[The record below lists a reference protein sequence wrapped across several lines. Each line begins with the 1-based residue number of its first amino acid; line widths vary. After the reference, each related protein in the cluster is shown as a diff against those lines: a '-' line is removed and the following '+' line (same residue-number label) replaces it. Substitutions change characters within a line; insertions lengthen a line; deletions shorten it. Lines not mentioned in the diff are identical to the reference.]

1 MVCVCFRRGRNS
13 SSVRPASPNYRL
25 GKTCLH
31 SPKPSRPAPASRNPS
46 SFPGCCGSRRLD
58 PILQRAGTDLPVE
71 ALKEVRKLARYEGDD
86 PDVVRLKAL
95 FASLAGATGMLH

>member
-1 MVCVCFRRGRNS
+1 MFAFTETEPSGTGKPESVFISWLLWQPRG
-13 SSVRPASPNYRL
+13 A
-25 GKTCLH
+25 
-31 SPKPSRPAPASRNPS
+31 
-46 SFPGCCGSRRLD
+46 
-58 PILQRAGTDLPVE
+58 DLPVE

>member
-1 MVCVCFRRGRNS
+1 MFAFTETEPSGTGKPESVFISWLLWQPRG
-13 SSVRPASPNYRL
+13 A
-25 GKTCLH
+25 
-31 SPKPSRPAPASRNPS
+31 
-46 SFPGCCGSRRLD
+46 
-58 PILQRAGTDLPVE
+58 DLAVE